1 MYIPLLVL
9 FAIFVL
15 IALSGLR
22 IAQEY
27 ERGVVFRLGRF
38 VGIRGPGLYWLIP
51 LLEWQSKID
60 IRTNTMALEQQET
73 ITKDSVTIRVD
84 AALWYK
90 VVDPARSIIN
100 VSNYR
105 TAVHQIAQTSLRNV
119 IGQHQLDEVLKERDK
134 INDQLRNIV
143 DASTAAWGIK
153 VEMVEMKEV
162 EIPAGMQRAMARE
175 AEAVRE
181 KRARIIKAEAELEA
195 SEKLS
200 LAAQQVSQYP
210 GALELRRMQMVSE
223 VGAENN
229 STTIILM
236 PSDFISVANGATK
249 AFNGLDNLLKSK
261 FFSEPQME
269 PQKRSA
275 EDKLEMQEKA
285 FLAK

>member
-38 VGIRGPGLYWLIP
+38 AGIRGPGIYWLIP
-51 LLEWQSKID
+51 LLEWQFKAD

-181 KRARIIKAEAELEA
+181 K
-195 SEKLS
+195 
-200 LAAQQVSQYP
+200 
-210 GALELRRMQMVSE
+210 
-223 VGAENN
+223 
-229 STTIILM
+229 
-236 PSDFISVANGATK
+236 
-249 AFNGLDNLLKSK
+249 
-261 FFSEPQME
+261 
-269 PQKRSA
+269 
-275 EDKLEMQEKA
+275 
-285 FLAK
+285 

>member
-1 MYIPLLVL
+1 MYIPI
-9 FAIFVL
+9 IFL
-15 IALSGLR
+15 IMFVIVLSGIR

-27 ERGVVFRLGRF
+27 ERGIVFRLGRF
-38 VGIRGPGLYWLIP
+38 SGVKGPGLYWLIP
-51 LLEWQSKID
+51 LIEWQFKID

-90 VVDPARSIIN
+90 VVDPARAIIN
-100 VSNYR
+100 ISNYR
-105 TAVHQIAQTSLRNV
+105 TAVHQIAQSSLRNV
-119 IGQHQLDEVLKERDK
+119 IGQHPLDEVLKERDK
-134 INDQLRNIV
+134 INAQLRSIV
-143 DASTAAWGIK
+143 DSSTASWGIK

-181 KRARIIKAEAELEA
+181 KRARIIKAEAEFEA
-195 SEKLS
+195 SEKLA
-200 LAAQQVSQYP
+200 LASQQVAQFP

-236 PSDFISVANGATK
+236 PSDFISAAQGATK
-249 AFNGLDNLLKSK
+249 ALDGIGNLLRSK
-261 FFSEPQME
+261 PFAEPRLE
-269 PQKRSA
+269 EQK
-275 EDKLEMQEKA
+275 ETLLKN
-285 FLAK
+285 F